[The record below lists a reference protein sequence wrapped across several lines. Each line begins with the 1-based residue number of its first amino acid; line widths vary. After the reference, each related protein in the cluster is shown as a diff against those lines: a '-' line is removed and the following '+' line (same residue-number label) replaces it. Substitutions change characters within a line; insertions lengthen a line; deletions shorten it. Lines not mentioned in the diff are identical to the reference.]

1 MKLKNT
7 LALSL
12 AAVMAAGLTACGSS
26 ADTASA
32 ASPAADSTAAESTEA
47 AADTAAPD
55 GDGDP
60 TTLTVAMECAYAPYN
75 WTQNDDANGAVEIR
89 GSSDYAYGYDVMM
102 AKKIGEALG
111 QKVQIVKLDWDSL
124 IPAVMSGDV
133 DCVIAGQSITA
144 ERAAQVDFSDP
155 YYYASIVTLTK
166 KDSAYANAASVADL
180 AGATATSQL
189 GTIWYD
195 TCLPQIENANI
206 LPAQETA
213 PAMLVALNS
222 GACDIVVTDHPT
234 GQAALTA
241 YPDLVML
248 DFGGGDGD
256 FQVSDEDINIG
267 ISMKKG
273 NTALKDA
280 INEVLATMT
289 TDDYNTMMDE
299 GMQVLVGP
307 TTTGASIA
315 VADVCYTDRTFMLTP
330 SASSTDVTAGKDN
343 VFQVCFTDPNQGV
356 GAADYMAENFAG
368 AKVAIIYRNDDAYSQ
383 GIRDA
388 FVKEAGD
395 KGLSIVYQGTFTLDT
410 SSDFSVQLAAAQTA
424 GADLV
429 FLPIYYQPA
438 SVIFA
443 QAKAMGY
450 APTFFGVDG
459 MDGIL
464 DMPGFDT
471 TLAEGLVLMTPFCA
485 TVESSK
491 SFVDAYVAAYGTT
504 PNQFAADAYDGVY
517 IVKAALEQAGC
528 TADMSNEEIC
538 DALVSAITSLKFTG
552 LTGTDMSWNA
562 EGQVSKAPTAYV
574 VKDGQ
579 YVEG

>member
-1 MKLKNT
+1 MKKKF
-7 LALSL
+7 
-12 AAVMAAGLTACGSS
+12 AAMFMAAAMVFTMAACGQK
-26 ADTASA
+26 ADTPSTPDADGSGDQSGAEVQTFVLGSCGPLTGSA
-32 ASPAADSTAAESTEA
+32 AIYGQAVVNGAELAVEEINASDSTVKFTFLKQDDEA
-47 AADTAAPD
+47 D
-55 GDGDP
+55 G
-60 TTLTVAMECAYAPYN
+60 E
-75 WTQNDDANGAVEIR
+75 
-89 GSSDYAYGYDVMM
+89 
-102 AKKIGEALG
+102 K
-111 QKVQIVKLDWDSL
+111 
-124 IPAVMSGDV
+124 
-133 DCVIAGQSITA
+133 
-144 ERAAQVDFSDP
+144 
-155 YYYASIVTLTK
+155 
-166 KDSAYANAASVADL
+166 
-180 AGATATSQL
+180 
-189 GTIWYD
+189 
-195 TCLPQIENANI
+195 
-206 LPAQETA
+206 
-213 PAMLVALNS
+213 ALN
-222 GACDIVVTDHPT
+222 A
-234 GQAALTA
+234 
-241 YPDLVML
+241 
-248 DFGGGDGD
+248 
-256 FQVSDEDINIG
+256 
-267 ISMKKG
+267 
-273 NTALKDA
+273 
-280 INEVLATMT
+280 
-289 TDDYNTMMDE
+289 YNTMMDE

-307 TTTGASIA
+307 TTTGASLTVSDQTNA
-315 VADVCYTDRTFMLTP
+315 DRTFMLTP

-356 GAADYMAENFAG
+356 CAADYMAEHYG
-368 AKVAIIYRNDDAYSQ
+368 DAKIAVIYRNDDAYSQ

-388 FVKEAGD
+388 FVKEAGG

-464 DMPGFDT
+464 DMPGFDVS
-471 TLAEGLVLMTPFCA
+471 LAEGLVLMTPFCA
-485 TVESSK
+485 TVESSQ

-517 IVKAALEQAGC
+517 IVKEALEKAGC

-538 DALVSAITSLKFTG
+538 DALVSVMTSLKFTG
-552 LTGTDMSWNA
+552 LTGTDMTWNT